1 MNHTQNPKN
10 LLQATPRWLA
20 AARNSIILSALL
32 SATAAFGQI
41 RTVYVIPY
49 SHWDRGFLTSPEA
62 ILPRL
67 KTHIDE
73 VIDCAAADPEYRW
86 TIESIWQL
94 NEWLKRTDDP
104 KRLQLLRDL
113 VKRGQIEISG
123 AYGSMHTEFM
133 DSEELNLLTQ
143 DSFRMTRALGL
154 DFPELV
160 TMDDV
165 PGYSERVPQVLAGSR
180 VRYFL
185 AGANLFIGG
194 GTSLAPGHVP
204 FYWEGPDGSRVLTWI
219 SQGKVGGY
227 VEGMQEYYVAPTTP
241 DPYGN
246 LPNLLPKELQGKPP
260 LEVMELGMRRL
271 QETYQKAGYKYD
283 AVLVMYVHD
292 FISPTVERD
301 HLLPW
306 VRKWN
311 ASGRQPQLRV
321 ATPKEF
327 FDYILSKYSNSIPTY
342 KGDWTGLWAEV
353 KTNSPGIDTLARKV
367 QLDLRANS
375 LLWSGLRL
383 KRGIAFPAGNHL
395 EDYRRLWNYDDQHTS
410 RFPRTEPDVHQVL
423 LHPQRELNDIEPTD
437 YSPGTST
444 HLRLELQ
451 HVVQWP
457 TERLHYCESRSERQ

>member
-246 LPNLLPKELQGKPP
+246 LPNLLPKEL
-260 LEVMELGMRRL
+260 
-271 QETYQKAGYKYD
+271 
-283 AVLVMYVHD
+283 
-292 FISPTVERD
+292 
-301 HLLPW
+301 
-306 VRKWN
+306 
-311 ASGRQPQLRV
+311 
-321 ATPKEF
+321 
-327 FDYILSKYSNSIPTY
+327 
-342 KGDWTGLWAEV
+342 
-353 KTNSPGIDTLARKV
+353 
-367 QLDLRANS
+367 
-375 LLWSGLRL
+375 
-383 KRGIAFPAGNHL
+383 
-395 EDYRRLWNYDDQHTS
+395 
-410 RFPRTEPDVHQVL
+410 
-423 LHPQRELNDIEPTD
+423 
-437 YSPGTST
+437 
-444 HLRLELQ
+444 
-451 HVVQWP
+451 
-457 TERLHYCESRSERQ
+457 